1 MSHIFLYYIFY
12 VYNNSMKQVDI
23 FYKKHN
29 DFKLF
34 LYNMDKSNIF
44 IDDILHECL
53 LKSLNIN
60 FNNNTELE
68 VLKWF
73 YVSIKNLFIDYKR
86 KNINNSLNVDFLLQD
101 NDDNDNTK
109 KQYKNEITN
118 NDIIE
123 YNDIKLKILYNE
135 INKLSKSYKNV
146 ITLYYIENLTH
157 EEIANYLNISINT
170 SKTNLKKGKDKLK
183 KAILQYN
190 LVH

>member
-1 MSHIFLYYIFY
+1 
-12 VYNNSMKQVDI
+12 MKQVNI
-23 FYKKHN
+23 FYEKYN

-53 LKSLNIN
+53 LKSLNKD

-68 VLKWF
+68 ILKWF

-86 KNINNSLNVDFLLQD
+86 KNKYNADVDFLLQLISLD
-101 NDDNDNTK
+101 NNDNNTK
-109 KQYKNEITN
+109 KKYKNEITRLTEFLSTDF

-123 YNDIKLKILYNE
+123 DNNIKLKILYNE
-135 INKLSKSYKNV
+135 INKLSKSYKNA